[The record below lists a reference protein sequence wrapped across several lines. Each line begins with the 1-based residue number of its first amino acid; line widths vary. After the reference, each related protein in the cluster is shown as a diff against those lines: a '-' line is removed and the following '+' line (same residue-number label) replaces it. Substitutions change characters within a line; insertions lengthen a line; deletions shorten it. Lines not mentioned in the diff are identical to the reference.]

1 MKNILI
7 DILAFGTLLS
17 SVLVITS
24 KNPVISVI
32 FLILTFVLTA
42 IFLILKGIIF
52 IGLSYIIIYVGA
64 IAVIFLFVVMMINI
78 RLTDILETE
87 NQYTKNLPLAI
98 LIGYLFLLIWTSF
111 FEFKLFSGIT
121 VNYFQPEESIRF
133 AYINSLDRHSNI
145 HLVTNVLS
153 DGTFNRGN
161 TEDVENSFLN
171 QVFLRENISSVLS
184 DSKIIEVSQLGTLGL
199 NLYSYFGVLLIVLG
213 FVLLLAMYSAILI
226 ANKHD

>member
-1 MKNILI
+1 MTTFFFFLI
-7 DILAFGTLLS
+7 FGSLLS
-17 SVLVITS
+17 CIFAITS

-87 NQYTKNLPLAI
+87 TQYTKTFPLSI
-98 LIGYLFLLIWTSF
+98 LIGYLFLLIWTTF

-121 VNYFQPEESIRF
+121 VNYFQPEESLRF
-133 AYINSLDRHSNI
+133 AYISNVERYSNI
-145 HLVTNVLS
+145 HLLENGLS
-153 DGTFNRGN
+153 DGIINRGN
-161 TEDVENSFLN
+161 IEDFGFLN

-184 DSKIIEVSQLGTLGL
+184 DSKIIEVSQLENLGF

-213 FVLLLAMYSAILI
+213 FVLLLAMYSAIFI
-226 ANKHD
+226 ANKD

>member
-1 MKNILI
+1 M
-7 DILAFGTLLS
+7 
-17 SVLVITS
+17 
-24 KNPVISVI
+24 
-32 FLILTFVLTA
+32 
-42 IFLILKGIIF
+42 
-52 IGLSYIIIYVGA
+52 GA

>member
-1 MKNILI
+1 M
-7 DILAFGTLLS
+7 
-17 SVLVITS
+17 
-24 KNPVISVI
+24 
-32 FLILTFVLTA
+32 
-42 IFLILKGIIF
+42 
-52 IGLSYIIIYVGA
+52 GA

-87 NQYTKNLPLAI
+87 TQYTKNLPLAI
-98 LIGYLFLLIWTSF
+98 IIGYLFLLIWTTF

-121 VNYFQPEESIRF
+121 VNYFQPEESLRF
-133 AYINSLDRHSNI
+133 IYVNNLDRHSNI
-145 HLVTNVLS
+145 HLVNNVLS
-153 DGTFNRGN
+153 DGTINRGN
-161 TEDVENSFLN
+161 TEDNSFLN

-226 ANKHD
+226 ANKQD